1 MRVIIALAALAVS
14 LSLGGCSN
22 HNQVA
27 YAKPLLPPPLPPH
40 PTKALSKAGA
50 EKPRQVGDVS
60 AKGGLAKI
68 NKVKA
73 AAVATAEERRI
84 SKRTVERALA
94 KAEPKAGTE
103 AKPQPPPP

>member
-50 EKPRQVGDVS
+50 EKPRQVGEVS
-60 AKGGLAKI
+60 TKYGKVTPHGKDLGGMVLLDNGDPGTEIIKERYIRKGGGRGNSSLI
-68 NKVKA
+68 G
-73 AAVATAEERRI
+73 
-84 SKRTVERALA
+84 L
-94 KAEPKAGTE
+94 
-103 AKPQPPPP
+103 

>member
-50 EKPRQVGDVS
+50 EKPRQVQ
-60 AKGGLAKI
+60 
-68 NKVKA
+68 
-73 AAVATAEERRI
+73 AEGRHRGEAPTPCRRD
-84 SKRTVERALA
+84 SRSHYH
-94 KAEPKAGTE
+94 
-103 AKPQPPPP
+103 